1 MIHNFSSNKLHSIQP
16 PNSQHT
22 QELESTHLDR
32 EQLKAH
38 SDHRALL
45 LSDQAEAEFGPWVL
59 GNDGRGAVYNDEFQK
74 LRGLCW
80 HFQAGFSK
88 LQFKR
93 HFVVTFLTPI
103 VSRAGGWRKIERSV
117 QAWVFHWFRH
127 SCHTMFGLIM
137 LDIIYIIFI
146 YQFNTR
152 HQRRKFAISRR
163 RRAIRGWS
171 NAAFWG
177 TWSISPRAVDLPPFF
192 CFTIN
197 KLQSW
202 RVFTLF
208 ASLKLSSYILH
219 QWILSVLQF
228 SFFAC
233 LVLLQSFGKC
243 WMHLAPGRST
253 LTCLSGAGEQPSN
266 GCQWRWGV
274 LADSG
279 ISVPLLRGMKSDSR
293 ERGDSI
299 ICLNTTSTNLIAQ
312 PFPQW

>member
-1 MIHNFSSNKLHSIQP
+1 M
-16 PNSQHT
+16 
-22 QELESTHLDR
+22 
-32 EQLKAH
+32 
-38 SDHRALL
+38 
-45 LSDQAEAEFGPWVL
+45 EFWGIGKKSL
-59 GNDGRGAVYNDEFQK
+59 GNDGRGAVIYDEFQK
-74 LRGLCW
+74 LRGFCW
-80 HFQAGFSK
+80 HFLTGFSK

-127 SCHTMFGLIM
+127 SCHTIFGLIM

-192 CFTIN
+192 CF
-197 KLQSW
+197 KLYHQQTPELAGFHALCLPK
-202 RVFTLF
+202 VVL
-208 ASLKLSSYILH
+208 LH
-219 QWILSVLQF
+219 LTPADSFSTSVLLL
-228 SFFAC
+228 AC

-243 WMHLAPGRST
+243 WMHLAPGRLT

-312 PFPQW
+312 RFPQW